1 MFPLLCLLFHLL
13 GVLIYFS
20 QEVLCKKFSLKYK
33 MQTKKVCKS
42 EMYSSHFCKMI
53 TVFYSA
59 PSSKSGASL
68 GPKVPFMRH
77 LMIFTSQIELSLF
90 LSFICPL
97 SFLLKKKK
105 KQIMLFI
112 QYYINTSLCTDRYIE
127 KYAHHINTY
136 GIWGIFS
143 NFILFLI
150 WTMFFINMSVYH
162 LQKNICKQLFK

>member
-97 SFLLKKKK
+97 SFLLKKKRS
-105 KQIMLFI
+105 IHHESSVPRRL
-112 QYYINTSLCTDRYIE
+112 INSM
-127 KYAHHINTY
+127 K
-136 GIWGIFS
+136 
-143 NFILFLI
+143 I
-150 WTMFFINMSVYH
+150 WTELIFCLFSA
-162 LQKNICKQLFK
+162 LQFL

>member
-1 MFPLLCLLFHLL
+1 MFPLLCLLLHLL

-20 QEVLCKKFSLKYK
+20 QGVLCKKFSLKYK

-53 TVFYSA
+53 TVLYSA
-59 PSSKSGASL
+59 PSSKSGVSL
-68 GPKVPFMRH
+68 GPKAPFMRH

-105 KQIMLFI
+105 QIMLFI
-112 QYYINTSLCTDRYIE
+112 QYYISIFLCMDRDIE

-143 NFILFLI
+143 NFLLYSFPYLDNVLECVPF
-150 WTMFFINMSVYH
+150 TKKYM
-162 LQKNICKQLFK
+162 